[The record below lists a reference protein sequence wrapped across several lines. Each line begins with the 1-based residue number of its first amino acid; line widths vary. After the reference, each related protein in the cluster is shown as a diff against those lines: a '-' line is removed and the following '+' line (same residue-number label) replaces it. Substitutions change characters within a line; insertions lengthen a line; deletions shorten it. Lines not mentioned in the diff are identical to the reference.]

1 MTMSKY
7 NFDSSG
13 LAKLLSQMQA
23 LSETLSANFQM
34 QEFASSMLNIRQALI
49 DSFESVLQSQPQT
62 SEVLRTLS
70 VDFRELVPPG
80 LLDFHK
86 QIENLVSPAFKDF
99 LESFHE
105 LPRQT
110 QAALIT
116 LGNHGWFFDLEMPLS
131 FLWELENTL
140 NRGNIEEAEAALADY
155 FREHLLSIE
164 NRLNTKFPL
173 RAKVVSMAF
182 SAHKR
187 GEYDLSIPVFLAQ
200 TDGICYEVV
209 NQYLFMRRNKKPGTA
224 VYVDTVVSNTFRHAL
239 LSPLSQSLPISAS
252 ENERG
257 EHFNAL
263 NRHQVMHGES
273 LSYGTEIN
281 SLKSISLL
289 NYVGEVLRWDDENN
303 S

>member
-1 MTMSKY
+1 MAKH
-7 NFDSSG
+7 NFDPSG
-13 LAKLLSQMQA
+13 LTNLLSQMQA
-23 LSETLSANFQM
+23 LSKALSANFQTE
-34 QEFASSMLNIRQALI
+34 EFAATMGNIRQQI
-49 DSFESVLQSQPQT
+49 MESFEPMLQSQLHST
-62 SEVLRTLS
+62 EVLRTLS
-70 VDFRELVPPG
+70 IDLGNLVPPI
-80 LLDFHK
+80 LQDVHNQL
-86 QIENLVSPAFKDF
+86 QNLVNPAFKDF

-131 FLWELENTL
+131 FLWELENAL
-140 NRGNIEEAEAALADY
+140 NQGHIEEAEAALADY

-164 NRLNTKFPL
+164 NRLNPKFPH
-173 RAKVVSMAF
+173 RAKAISMAF

-187 GEYDLSIPVFLAQ
+187 GEYELSIPVFLAQ

-224 VYVDTVVSNTFRHAL
+224 IYVDAVVSNTFRHAL

-273 LSYGTEIN
+273 LGYGTEIN

-289 NYVGEVLRWDDENN
+289 NYVSEVLRWDDEND